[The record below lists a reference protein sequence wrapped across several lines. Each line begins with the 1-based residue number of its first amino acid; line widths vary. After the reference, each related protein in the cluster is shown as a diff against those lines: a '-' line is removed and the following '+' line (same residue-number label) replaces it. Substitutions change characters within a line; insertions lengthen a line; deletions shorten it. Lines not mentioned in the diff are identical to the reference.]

1 MADNSKIPPGS
12 SGVKVNWGKD
22 PLPRPESGPPNS
34 ISEEERRRA
43 SRYALVHFV
52 WFKVVEDD
60 LEKTGASLEGICKI
74 SDISET
80 GMGLYATV
88 QVPVGKRAFFEIV
101 TRHFNLSCVGEVV
114 HSSKAN
120 ERYYRV
126 GVRFS
131 IVPPND
137 RLLLSQ
143 YFAGEP
149 EDEEQ
154 DWMIQ
159 VS

>member
-1 MADNSKIPPGS
+1 MKDDSKIAGKAS
-12 SGVKVNWGKD
+12 QERADWGKE
-22 PLPRPESGPPNS
+22 PLPRPESGPPAG
-34 ISEEERRRA
+34 ISDDERRRA
-43 SRYALVHFV
+43 ARYALVHFV
-52 WFKVVEDD
+52 WFKVLKEETDS
-60 LEKTGASLEGICKI
+60 TGDSLEAICKI
-74 SDISET
+74 SDVSET

-88 QVPVGKRAFFEIV
+88 AVPVGKRAFFEIV
-101 TRHFNLSCVGEVV
+101 TRHFSLSCVGRFVY
-114 HSSKAN
+114 SSKAN

-149 EDEEQ
+149 EDEQEEP
-154 DWMIQ
+154 
-159 VS
+159 